1 VKRKVAVYARIW
13 TPDEDLSAQVCYL
26 RQHARQR
33 GLEVIAEYEDIASGP
48 KARHPGLE
56 ALIADAKQGR
66 FSVVL
71 TNRLACLS
79 KSIKHLLQLTEHFR
93 TLHIDLISIQEAI
106 DTSTSTGKLFFDAM
120 ASLNQCE
127 GELVKEHI
135 RVGLRRRKLEG
146 FQLGR
151 RPLSTPHDLIV
162 RDRLS
167 GMSLTQCSKKYCV
180 SRASVVRFVRLAQ
193 EANAVLGNLSLAA
206 QREVPA
212 ATCVA

>member
-1 VKRKVAVYARIW
+1 MKERAAIYARAW
-13 TPDEDLSAQVCYL
+13 APDEDVSAQVCYL
-26 RQHARQR
+26 RQLARQR
-33 GLEVIAEYEDIASGP
+33 GFDVVAEYKDIASGP
-48 KARHPGLE
+48 KARRPGLE
-56 ALIADAKQGR
+56 ALTAGAKQGR

-79 KSIKHLLQLTEHFR
+79 KGIKHMLQLTEQFK
-93 TLHIDLISIQEAI
+93 TLHIDLISIQEAV
-106 DTSTSTGKLFFDAM
+106 DTTTSTGKLFFDAM

-135 RVGLRRRKLEG
+135 RVGLRRKKLEG

-167 GMSLTQCSKKYCV
+167 GMSLTQCSKKYGV
-180 SRASVVRFVRLAQ
+180 SRASVVRFVR
-193 EANAVLGNLSLAA
+193 EA
-206 QREVPA
+206 QRQFAGVGQCPPIVAKVA
-212 ATCVA
+212 AEFVV